1 MNEEGHSD
9 LPFSVLNNVILE
21 NIYNMLMVNLFG
33 APGAGKSTGAAYIF
47 SQLKIRDVNAE
58 LVTEFA
64 KDKTWER
71 NKKALENQMYMFGK
85 QLFRITRC
93 QDDVDVIIT
102 DSPLLLNTIYNHNP
116 ILGEEFNNLVFKIFN
131 SYNNLNYYIKRVKK
145 YNPLGRNQTEEES
158 DQIADKVLK
167 MLNDREVKFISVEG
181 QLNNYSQIVE
191 DVMEV
196 LNGKERF

>member
-1 MNEEGHSD
+1 
-9 LPFSVLNNVILE
+9 
-21 NIYNMLMVNLFG
+21 MLIVNLFG
-33 APGAGKSTGAAYIF
+33 APGAGKSSGAAYIF

-145 YNPLGRNQTEEES
+145 YNPSGRNQTEEES

-167 MLNDREVKFISVEG
+167 MLNDREVKFTSVEG

>member
-1 MNEEGHSD
+1 
-9 LPFSVLNNVILE
+9 
-21 NIYNMLMVNLFG
+21 MLMVNLFG

-71 NKKALENQMYMFGK
+71 NKKALENQIYMFGK

-145 YNPLGRNQTEEES
+145 YNPSGRNQTEEES

-167 MLNDREVKFISVEG
+167 MLNDREVKFTSVEG

>member
-1 MNEEGHSD
+1 
-9 LPFSVLNNVILE
+9 
-21 NIYNMLMVNLFG
+21 MLMVNLFG

-167 MLNDREVKFISVEG
+167 MLNDRKVEFTSVEG

>member
-1 MNEEGHSD
+1 
-9 LPFSVLNNVILE
+9 
-21 NIYNMLMVNLFG
+21 MLMVNLFG

-47 SQLKIRDVNAE
+47 SQLKIRNVNAE

-102 DSPLLLNTIYNHNP
+102 DSPLLLNIIYNHNP

>member
-1 MNEEGHSD
+1 
-9 LPFSVLNNVILE
+9 
-21 NIYNMLMVNLFG
+21 MLMVNLFG

-145 YNPLGRNQTEEES
+145 YNPSGRNQTEEES

-167 MLNDREVKFISVEG
+167 MLNDRGVKFISVEG

>member
-167 MLNDREVKFISVEG
+167 MLNDRKVEFTSVEG

-196 LNGKERF
+196 LNVKERF

>member
-1 MNEEGHSD
+1 
-9 LPFSVLNNVILE
+9 
-21 NIYNMLMVNLFG
+21 MLMVNLFG

-145 YNPLGRNQTEEES
+145 YNSSGRNQTEEES

-167 MLNDREVKFISVEG
+167 MLNDREVKFTSVEG

>member
-131 SYNNLNYYIKRVKK
+131 SYNSLNYYIKRVKK

-167 MLNDREVKFISVEG
+167 MLNDRKVEFTSVEG

-196 LNGKERF
+196 LNVKERF

>member
-1 MNEEGHSD
+1 
-9 LPFSVLNNVILE
+9 
-21 NIYNMLMVNLFG
+21 MLMVNLFG

-167 MLNDREVKFISVEG
+167 MLNDRKVEFTSVEG

-196 LNGKERF
+196 LNVKERF